1 MSPKIIAMIAR
12 TPVNNIPIMLGIP
25 STIDR
30 ISECEIKEIKKNDT
44 TVDVMSN
51 AIKMRNSLFL

>member
-1 MSPKIIAMIAR
+1 MIAR